1 MSALDVLLGESGVH
15 DAIEPSHVVAQVL
28 KDASHDA
35 VAAAVDLQADLGS
48 VFWVGVGQ
56 DVDGC
61 GAIFEDDGAGGDLVK
76 IGLCEWL
83 VQGDVVYFFDL
94 VAGVGEFLR
103 EVAVVGQEQDAG
115 GIAVKAAD
123 GIDPFGGSGADQ
135 IKDRLSPLRI
145 FGRGDIVFWFVQE
158 NIYKVVGDRDLF
170 GADFYQVGRVDFG
183 TRLGDE
189 PTVDSNLPL
198 ADELSGV
205 AAGADAA
212 IADVLIQW
220 ELAGGAGSP
229 PVRCCA
235 VGSRVMRCAAVGS
248 RVMRRVF
255 GCSVGGSG
263 RGRVGVVG
271 PERAFGRIGFAVG
284 PGRGLPGGVLAAGLL
299 TARRLVGGL
308 LAAAQATFFK
318 MALDGGLTLFFSGF
332 FFLTEGLFD
341 RAVALF
347 IIEFVEIVGFAFEP
361 RFAVTR
367 FWAAGLIGFG
377 AVAIGFGAVG
387 GFAAG
392 GPGRFFR
399 FHADNLLFYNSN
411 E

>member
-1 MSALDVLLGESGVH
+1 
-15 DAIEPSHVVAQVL
+15 
-28 KDASHDA
+28 
-35 VAAAVDLQADLGS
+35 
-48 VFWVGVGQ
+48 
-56 DVDGC
+56 
-61 GAIFEDDGAGGDLVK
+61 
-76 IGLCEWL
+76 
-83 VQGDVVYFFDL
+83 
-94 VAGVGEFLR
+94 
-103 EVAVVGQEQDAG
+103 
-115 GIAVKAAD
+115 
-123 GIDPFGGSGADQ
+123 
-135 IKDRLSPLRI
+135 
-145 FGRGDIVFWFVQE
+145 
-158 NIYKVVGDRDLF
+158 
-170 GADFYQVGRVDFG
+170 
-183 TRLGDE
+183 
-189 PTVDSNLPL
+189 
-198 ADELSGV
+198 
-205 AAGADAA
+205 
-212 IADVLIQW
+212 
-220 ELAGGAGSP
+220 
-229 PVRCCA
+229 
-235 VGSRVMRCAAVGS
+235 
-248 RVMRRVF
+248 
-255 GCSVGGSG
+255 
-263 RGRVGVVG
+263 
-271 PERAFGRIGFAVG
+271 
-284 PGRGLPGGVLAAGLL
+284 VLAAGLL